1 MEVLDETWEELDEA
15 GNESLSD
22 DNISE
27 WGGIEGSIAEDDGEI
42 PTLVSASD
50 ETPMAGNNVNNH
62 A

>member
-1 MEVLDETWEELDEA
+1 MEVLDEA

-22 DNISE
+22 DKISE

-50 ETPMAGNNVNNH
+50 ETPMAGNNANNH